1 MNRHEIED
9 LIRQDLA
16 SKLNPHRGRAREA
29 FDHMVLEPMNKRVGQ
44 GQATAYRIRNAILI
58 GLLMI
63 VCVLIGMW
71 IPRLFPDPSSEPMAP
86 THQPDSMVESVTIPE
101 HPERMSLL
109 HMVDTGPARTDS
121 GAPARRIR
129 EERLDRYQWIDPPT
143 GGTFTYIEPSVSE
156 RIVEA
161 HQQ

>member
-16 SKLNPHRGRAREA
+16 SKLNPQRGRAREA
-29 FDHMVLEPMNKRVGQ
+29 FDHAVLEPMNKRVGQ
-44 GQATAYRIRNAILI
+44 AQHTAYRIRNALLI

-71 IPRLFPDPSSEPMAP
+71 IPRLFPDQPSTP
-86 THQPDSMVESVTIPE
+86 TVPVQPSDALVESVTIPD
-101 HPERMSLL
+101 HPEQTSLL
-109 HMVDTGPARTDS
+109 HMVDAGPARTPDGS
-121 GAPARRIR
+121 PARRLR
-129 EERLDRYQWIDPPT
+129 EERVDQYQWVDPQT
-143 GGTFTYIEPSVSE
+143 GGTFTYVEPSVRE